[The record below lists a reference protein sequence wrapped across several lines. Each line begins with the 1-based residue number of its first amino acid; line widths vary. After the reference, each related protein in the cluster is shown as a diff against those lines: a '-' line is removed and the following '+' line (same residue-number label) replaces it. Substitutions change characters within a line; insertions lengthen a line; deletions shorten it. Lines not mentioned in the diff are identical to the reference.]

1 MNPIL
6 IEQILQLLLGEFL
19 TLKANDAANAP
30 FIAAISA
37 ARAANLPVAQLPNN
51 DAAIEAAVTAINETS
66 DTLDAATAGLP
77 HP

>member
-30 FIAAISA
+30 FIAAIKA
-37 ARAANLPVAQLPNN
+37 ALAANLPVPQDTM
-51 DAAIEAAVTAINETS
+51 DALLVADEAAN
-66 DTLDAATAGLP
+66 AALQGA
-77 HP
+77 